1 MLEEKTLLESALT
14 STYKD
19 QEFAFSTVSG
29 LSPTQGLCLA
39 VKWVANGTACRVRG
53 CSSGVTATDLFLD
66 KSTNRG
72 ASWSTLTGQS
82 LLFTVYGTVT
92 TAGTP
97 QTQTTNYLEGVD
109 ITLRASSDSQSIVQS
124 GVRLLNRP
132 EVTP

>member
-1 MLEEKTLLESALT
+1 
-14 STYKD
+14 
-19 QEFAFSTVSG
+19 
-29 LSPTQGLCLA
+29 
-39 VKWVANGTACRVRG
+39 
-53 CSSGVTATDLFLD
+53 VTATNLFLD

-72 ASWSTLTGQS
+72 ASWATLAGQS

-109 ITLRASSDSQSIVQS
+109 VVLRASNDTQSIVQT